1 MGSLILLASDRSK
14 QMMQKCAA
22 NLELA
27 IGLPLGVVA
36 DKLMRIE
43 TELRALNMKAL
54 VFVNERVTGLI
65 EARIE
70 TIYKTLDSIESLA
83 SDIAADIQPRSSAAP
98 GTASEEQV
106 ERRLRAYQ
114 DD

>member
-1 MGSLILLASDRSK
+1 MI
-14 QMMQKCAA
+14 QKSPS

-54 VFVNERVTGLI
+54 VFANDRDRARVTAQI
-65 EARIE
+65 EAQIE
-70 TIYKTLDSIESLA
+70 AIYKALDSIESLA
-83 SDIAADIQPRSSAAP
+83 SDIAANIQARSSDTPADQ
-98 GTASEEQV
+98 E
-106 ERRLRAYQ
+106 
-114 DD
+114 D